1 MSIKVVR
8 KRLSIRS
15 WRRGTKELDL
25 ILGQFSDKNLNGL
38 KMSELNLYEQF
49 LSNDD
54 YLIYNWLFSKEDS
67 PKLFKSLI
75 KQIQEGMHPITTF
88 TLLIFI
94 IKIFLL
100 FF

>member
-25 ILGQFSDKNLNGL
+25 ILGQFSDANLNEL
-38 KMSELNLYEQF
+38 KMSDLNLYEQL

-54 YLIYNWLFSKEDS
+54 YLIYNWLFSQEDS
-67 PKLFKSLI
+67 PKIFRSLI
-75 KQIQEGMHPITTF
+75 KSIQEDMHR
-88 TLLIFI
+88 
-94 IKIFLL
+94 
-100 FF
+100 

>member
-25 ILGQFSDKNLNGL
+25 ILGQFSDRNLTEL
-38 KMSELNLYEQF
+38 QMSELNLYEQF

-54 YLIYNWLFSKEDS
+54 YLIYNWLFGKEDS
-67 PKLFKSLI
+67 PEIFKSLI
-75 KQIQEGMHPITTF
+75 KRIQKGMHH
-88 TLLIFI
+88 
-94 IKIFLL
+94 
-100 FF
+100 

>member
-25 ILGQFSDKNLNGL
+25 ILGQFSDKNLNKL
-38 KMSELNLYEQF
+38 NTSELNLYEQF

-54 YLIYNWLFSKEDS
+54 YLIYNWLFNKEDS
-67 PKLFKSLI
+67 PILFKSLI
-75 KQIQEGMHPITTF
+75 KRIQEGMNR
-88 TLLIFI
+88 
-94 IKIFLL
+94 
-100 FF
+100 

>member
-25 ILGQFSDKNLNGL
+25 ILGQFSDKNMNKL

-54 YLIYNWLFSKEDS
+54 YLIYNWLFGKEDS
-67 PKLFKSLI
+67 PEIFKSLI
-75 KQIQEGMHPITTF
+75 KRIQEGMHH
-88 TLLIFI
+88 
-94 IKIFLL
+94 
-100 FF
+100 

>member
-1 MSIKVVR
+1 MSIEVVR

-25 ILGQFSDKNLNGL
+25 ILGQFSDKNLNEL

-54 YLIYNWLFSKEDS
+54 YLIYNWLFNKEDS
-67 PKLFKSLI
+67 PKIFKSLI
-75 KQIQEGMHPITTF
+75 KQIQEAMYR
-88 TLLIFI
+88 
-94 IKIFLL
+94 
-100 FF
+100 

>member
-25 ILGQFSDKNLNGL
+25 ILGQFSDKNLKEL
-38 KMSELNLYEQF
+38 TISELKLYEKF

-67 PKLFKSLI
+67 PKIFKSLV
-75 KQIQEGMHPITTF
+75 KRIQEGMHH
-88 TLLIFI
+88 
-94 IKIFLL
+94 
-100 FF
+100 

>member
-25 ILGQFSDKNLNGL
+25 ILGQFSDKNLNEL
-38 KMSELNLYEQF
+38 KISELNLYEQF

-54 YLIYNWLFSKEDS
+54 YLIYNWLFGKEDT
-67 PKLFKSLI
+67 PKIFKRLI
-75 KQIQEGMHPITTF
+75 KRIQESMHH
-88 TLLIFI
+88 
-94 IKIFLL
+94 
-100 FF
+100 

>member
-1 MSIKVVR
+1 MCIDVVR
-8 KRLSIRS
+8 KRLLIRS

-25 ILGQFSDKNLNGL
+25 ILGQFSDKNLNKL

-67 PKLFKSLI
+67 PKIFKSLI
-75 KQIQEGMHPITTF
+75 KQIQEGMHR
-88 TLLIFI
+88 
-94 IKIFLL
+94 
-100 FF
+100 

>member
-1 MSIKVVR
+1 MSAKVVR

-25 ILGQFSDKNLNGL
+25 ILGQFSDKNLTEL

-54 YLIYNWLFSKEDS
+54 HLIYDWLFSKEDS
-67 PKLFKSLI
+67 PKIFKSLI
-75 KQIQEGMHPITTF
+75 KRIQEGMHR
-88 TLLIFI
+88 
-94 IKIFLL
+94 
-100 FF
+100 

>member
-25 ILGQFSDKNLNGL
+25 ILGQFSDRNLTEF
-38 KMSELNLYEQF
+38 KISELNLYEQL

-54 YLIYNWLFSKEDS
+54 YLIYNWLFGKEDS
-67 PKLFKSLI
+67 PKIFKSLI
-75 KQIQEGMHPITTF
+75 KRIQEGMHH
-88 TLLIFI
+88 
-94 IKIFLL
+94 
-100 FF
+100 

>member
-8 KRLSIRS
+8 KKLSIRS

-25 ILGQFSDKNLNGL
+25 ILGQFSDQNLNDL
-38 KMSELNLYEQF
+38 KMTDLNLYEQL

-67 PKLFKSLI
+67 PKIFKSLI
-75 KQIQEGMHPITTF
+75 KRIQEGMDR
-88 TLLIFI
+88 
-94 IKIFLL
+94 
-100 FF
+100 

>member
-1 MSIKVVR
+1 MCIDVVR

-25 ILGQFSDKNLNGL
+25 ILGQFSDKNLTKL
-38 KMSELNLYEQF
+38 QMSELNLYEQF

-67 PKLFKSLI
+67 PKIFKSLI
-75 KQIQEGMHPITTF
+75 KQIQEGMH
-88 TLLIFI
+88 L
-94 IKIFLL
+94 
-100 FF
+100 